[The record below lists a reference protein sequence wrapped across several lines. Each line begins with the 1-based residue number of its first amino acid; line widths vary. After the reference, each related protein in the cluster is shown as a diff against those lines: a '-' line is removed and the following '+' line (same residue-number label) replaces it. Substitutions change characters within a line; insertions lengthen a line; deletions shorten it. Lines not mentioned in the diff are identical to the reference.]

1 MDEEST
7 STDLLFFIFLVM
19 LAVAVVFTCIWKIVN
34 LIALYKMES
43 RIEELERM
51 AEEVTRG
58 SDFSALSDQ
67 KCLQSGTPSFY
78 SRGY

>member
-1 MDEEST
+1 MDEEGESSSS

-51 AEEVTRG
+51 AESNKEKGVAR
-58 SDFSALSDQ
+58 D
-67 KCLQSGTPSFY
+67 
-78 SRGY
+78 